1 MSFFK
6 REAKLNVLYWIAPLL
21 IVFVL
26 WIYTKEFSPKRH
38 NNLTKIRLKM
48 IEEVL
53 YDFKKDV
60 GRFPTNDEGLQILL
74 GKNKEGGG
82 RSYISDEILADAW
95 GNAFAYRKSDGIICI
110 SSKGKNK
117 TVEITPNDVNAKR
130 SKGDDI
136 AIFIEESNVQEKNKG
151 VMP

>member
-6 REAKLNVLYWIAPLL
+6 REAKLNLLYWIAPLL
-21 IVFVL
+21 IVFIL
-26 WIYTKEFSPKRH
+26 WIYAKEFSPKRH
-38 NNLTKIRLKM
+38 SNLTKIRLKM

-53 YDFKKDV
+53 HDFKKDV

-74 GKNKEGGG
+74 WKNKKSSE

-95 GNAFAYRKSDGIICI
+95 GNAFAYIKTDGLICI

-117 TVEITPNDVNAKR
+117 TVEITPDDIKTKR
-130 SKGDDI
+130 TKGDDI
-136 AIFIEESNVQEKNKG
+136 AIFIEENNND
-151 VMP
+151 